1 MAAGVAV
8 SIGVEDGLG
17 VGLAEGLAVLVG
29 VGLAFGC
36 GEVRDNKGQLQLMV
50 IIAATTAI
58 TSAVFLCLSKSDVPL
73 PFGPPIRVR
82 LQVLQVAD
90 SAPHILPGVLEDY
103 VLELTRD
110 VTIDVVDGLRVRLR
124 LGVVLAGHDVDQKRE
139 WCVIHVGG

>member
-1 MAAGVAV
+1 VAAGVAV
-8 SIGVEDGLG
+8 SIGVGDGLG

-36 GEVRDNKGQLQLMV
+36 GEVRDNRGQLQLMV

-58 TSAVFLCLSKSDVPL
+58 TSAVFLLLSKPDVPF
-73 PFGPPIRVR
+73 PFGPPVRVR

-90 SAPHILPGVLEDY
+90 YVPHLLPGVFEDNI
-103 VLELTRD
+103 LELTRD
-110 VTIDVVDGLRVRLR
+110 VTTDVVDGHRVRLR

-139 WCVIHVGG
+139 WCMIHVRG